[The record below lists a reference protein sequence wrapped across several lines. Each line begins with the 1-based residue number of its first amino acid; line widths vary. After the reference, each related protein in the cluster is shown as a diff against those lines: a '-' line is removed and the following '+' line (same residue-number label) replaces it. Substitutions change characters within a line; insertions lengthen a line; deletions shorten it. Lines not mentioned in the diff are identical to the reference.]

1 MREEHRLAQ
10 PKVSGIDEA
19 DAAGQSASAGPRH
32 LWSHL
37 NAWRALRA
45 VWLEPDPP
53 EFQWRLLRYFAFSR
67 AAVALVGDGAFGI
80 SLNEL
85 PTCIRMNIPV
95 TIVVFRNGQWGAE
108 NGELSIMVGG
118 DAEAFERARPVI
130 RSYASTIKL
139 MGGPGTGQLTK
150 MANQICIAGLIQA
163 LAEGLAFARA
173 VGLDPSEVVEVIRSE
188 EHTSELQSH

>member
-1 MREEHRLAQ
+1 MREAHRLAQ

-67 AAVALVGDGAFGI
+67 AAVPLPDGSKAGAVLLSGWPQLISTEAL
-80 SLNEL
+80 
-85 PTCIRMNIPV
+85 
-95 TIVVFRNGQWGAE
+95 
-108 NGELSIMVGG
+108 
-118 DAEAFERARPVI
+118 
-130 RSYASTIKL
+130 
-139 MGGPGTGQLTK
+139 
-150 MANQICIAGLIQA
+150 
-163 LAEGLAFARA
+163 
-173 VGLDPSEVVEVIRSE
+173 
-188 EHTSELQSH
+188 